1 MCILISLIDLVF
13 PIKCDFELF
22 KCKMMLKKTQFGSR
36 AVFSV
41 QPTHIYTEY

>member
-22 KCKMMLKKTQFGSR
+22 KFNNQFGSG